1 MGKLFLD
8 ALSRLQKQS
17 DKKCIIVGEG
27 KIGKI
32 LNDFWALYEDYFH
45 AEAFLVDDGF
55 RKQKSYR
62 NLPVYEMTEFL
73 QKENMDD
80 YIFLNT
86 VTSKDSGSFKEELVR
101 KGIKNVLDFNDA
113 DMAIEMAT
121 EYWQKYFESKG
132 IDISKEILEIGEFI
146 FPNPFLDTVAKE
158 VRYAFLTDVRD
169 LVIPVWI
176 GDYGN
181 CEEGPY
187 ETERCKIDSG
197 DIVIDCGAN
206 IGISTA
212 NAIARNCE
220 KVYSIEPVIN
230 DSLLNCQKLFGERMS
245 LHLLAFSNYN
255 GTADIYINP
264 DASNDNSI
272 YYIQNTLV
280 DKKTV
285 NVTTIDDFCRD
296 EGIEKVDYIKIY
308 IDDLECRMLLGARE
322 TIIRYSPKIAIFPSL
337 PHNVG
342 AFKRKLKNIIKSCNE
357 NYIVEYAWNK
367 MFAYIK

>member
-121 EYWQKYFESKG
+121 EYWQKYFY
-132 IDISKEILEIGEFI
+132 L
-146 FPNPFLDTVAKE
+146 
-158 VRYAFLTDVRD
+158 
-169 LVIPVWI
+169 
-176 GDYGN
+176 
-181 CEEGPY
+181 
-187 ETERCKIDSG
+187 
-197 DIVIDCGAN
+197 CG
-206 IGISTA
+206 
-212 NAIARNCE
+212 
-220 KVYSIEPVIN
+220 
-230 DSLLNCQKLFGERMS
+230 
-245 LHLLAFSNYN
+245 
-255 GTADIYINP
+255 
-264 DASNDNSI
+264 
-272 YYIQNTLV
+272 
-280 DKKTV
+280 
-285 NVTTIDDFCRD
+285 
-296 EGIEKVDYIKIY
+296 
-308 IDDLECRMLLGARE
+308 
-322 TIIRYSPKIAIFPSL
+322 
-337 PHNVG
+337 
-342 AFKRKLKNIIKSCNE
+342 
-357 NYIVEYAWNK
+357 
-367 MFAYIK
+367 